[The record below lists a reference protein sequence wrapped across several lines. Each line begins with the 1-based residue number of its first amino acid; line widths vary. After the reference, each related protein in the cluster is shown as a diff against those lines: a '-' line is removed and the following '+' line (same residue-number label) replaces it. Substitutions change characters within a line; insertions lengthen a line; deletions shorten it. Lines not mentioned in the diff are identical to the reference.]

1 MFRVF
6 LQFQA
11 QHNVYPQY
19 VVMVMLVN
27 DMLCNVVLVEARV
40 VEAADL
46 QLVSLEIGNDW
57 RFLGRQLGCSDAVTL
72 NAHTLCALRSLRAH
86 GLREKGIK
94 EVFRS
99 VVLTWLLYSSPS
111 WWSFAG
117 SKKLQII
124 DGFHD
129 AAPRPISDLLI
140 YLPSY

>member
-57 RFLGRQLGCSDAVTL
+57 RFLGRQLGCSDADLDAVNHDFYVNGQREIAYQML
-72 NAHTLCALRSLRAH
+72 RGWLEQQGSDAKLAVLARALIGVKRPDVAM
-86 GLREKGIK
+86 
-94 EVFRS
+94 
-99 VVLTWLLYSSPS
+99 
-111 WWSFAG
+111 
-117 SKKLQII
+117 KLQL
-124 DGFHD
+124 
-129 AAPRPISDLLI
+129 PRN
-140 YLPSY
+140 

>member
-6 LQFQA
+6 FAVPSTA
-11 QHNVYPQY
+11 QCIPTICRHGHAGEWH
-19 VVMVMLVN
+19 
-27 DMLCNVVLVEARV
+27 DMYVVLVEDRV
-40 VEAADL
+40 VNTADL